1 MATPAWI
8 IDDIFRK
15 AGPPAVRAARN
26 IVRKV
31 VSKEN
36 QLATAQLQ
44 LQRRSRNSAL
54 NAIKRAEERAVR
66 VEARTGKKL
75 SSSKNTTYAKQLIG
89 KTQGTR
95 VQRAAETEKRLRREL
110 EDVRSQ
116 AKALFPKESDFKTAL
131 SQERRLVE
139 KGWSQSK
146 RANAA
151 QKPMKVGAT
160 KKTPAKKAPA
170 KKAPAKKGTVV
181 SGPVKKKVPQQYL
194 KKS

>member
-15 AGPPAVRAARN
+15 AGPPAVKAARN

-54 NAIKRAEERAVR
+54 NAIKRAEERAAR

-75 SSSKNTTYAKQLIG
+75 STSKNTTYAKQLVG

-95 VQRAAETEKRLRREL
+95 IQRAAETEKRLRREL
-110 EDVRSQ
+110 EDIRSQ
-116 AKALFPKESDFKTAL
+116 AKAMFPKESDFKTAL

-139 KGWSQSK
+139 KGWAPSK
-146 RANAA
+146 RAKAA
-151 QKPMKVGAT
+151 ERPMKVGAT
-160 KKTPAKKAPA
+160 KKTPA